1 MKLKEIHIKGF
12 RGIKDQTINNIE
24 NALVLI
30 GKNNAGKSAFL
41 TAIRTFFGDYT
52 PQDKDIYKGS
62 NDFEIEAVLE
72 CDDDYISEFFLDS
85 KIGFTKVPSSSSEYK
100 EIITGTSFESVKYT
114 EFKEMRN
121 KVIED
126 QLIDDV
132 NTRETYLPLWIKAI
146 HRRLDI
152 SNGLIKASLIYK
164 RGGYKVEY
172 SHNKEIVNF
181 LPSVAFIDD
190 SRNFSDEEVGKTKTI
205 TASVFNNIL
214 KSELFSN
221 AEFNCDDCNSTDCES
236 KCIVK
241 LETKKPTELSIEE
254 LQKLINFKTKN
265 TSMKFTSSI
274 SDRFAKNYQSGFK
287 VNIKATSNID
297 KSFSIITKL
306 YDPALDSEVELSNV
320 GAGVRSVYIL
330 SLLQT
335 YQAIS
340 AKHTIFIIEEPELY
354 LHPQLQKSMAKT
366 LSEISDNNQVI
377 FTSHSPIMLREFSTN
392 DIRKVKLDESNYC
405 SIVTETTIDD
415 VLNEIG
421 YSSQDILNTDFVFF
435 VEGPDDKKILEFVLK
450 KYYDVELERIA
461 VIDTKSCNNLN
472 FYASLRFLDKTTIGD
487 DFAIIRDADTKS
499 KEMVERNLSNQL
511 KSNINDKFAAK
522 AISLLYI
529 TKYSSIEGFLFS
541 PELLVSHG
549 LYNKVEDVYD
559 DLQKKLTDKKQ
570 KFINYF
576 EEQNKGDT
584 DRIDLFK
591 SDYDSKIGDVKGN
604 LDWIKT
610 YIKGHD
616 YFNPT
621 KSKCISYEKYV
632 DELSEEAFE
641 DLLEFLNNLPYFN
654 DKKL

>member
-1 MKLKEIHIKGF
+1 M
-12 RGIKDQTINNIE
+12 
-24 NALVLI
+24 
-30 GKNNAGKSAFL
+30 
-41 TAIRTFFGDYT
+41 
-52 PQDKDIYKGS
+52 
-62 NDFEIEAVLE
+62 
-72 CDDDYISEFFLDS
+72 
-85 KIGFTKVPSSSSEYK
+85 
-100 EIITGTSFESVKYT
+100 
-114 EFKEMRN
+114 
-121 KVIED
+121 
-126 QLIDDV
+126 
-132 NTRETYLPLWIKAI
+132 
-146 HRRLDI
+146 
-152 SNGLIKASLIYK
+152 
-164 RGGYKVEY
+164 
-172 SHNKEIVNF
+172 
-181 LPSVAFIDD
+181 
-190 SRNFSDEEVGKTKTI
+190 
-205 TASVFNNIL
+205 
-214 KSELFSN
+214 
-221 AEFNCDDCNSTDCES
+221 
-236 KCIVK
+236 
-241 LETKKPTELSIEE
+241 
-254 LQKLINFKTKN
+254 
-265 TSMKFTSSI
+265 
-274 SDRFAKNYQSGFK
+274 
-287 VNIKATSNID
+287 
-297 KSFSIITKL
+297 
-306 YDPALDSEVELSNV
+306 
-320 GAGVRSVYIL
+320 
-330 SLLQT
+330 
-335 YQAIS
+335 
-340 AKHTIFIIEEPELY
+340 
-354 LHPQLQKSMAKT
+354 
-366 LSEISDNNQVI
+366 
-377 FTSHSPIMLREFSTN
+377 
-392 DIRKVKLDESNYC
+392 LDESNYC

-421 YSSQDILNTDFVFF
+421 YSSQDILNIDFVFF

-461 VIDTKSCNNLN
+461 VIDTKSCKNLN

-559 DLQKKLTDKKQ
+559 DLHKKLTDKKQ
-570 KFINYF
+570 KFIDYF

-632 DELSEEAFE
+632 DELPEEAFE